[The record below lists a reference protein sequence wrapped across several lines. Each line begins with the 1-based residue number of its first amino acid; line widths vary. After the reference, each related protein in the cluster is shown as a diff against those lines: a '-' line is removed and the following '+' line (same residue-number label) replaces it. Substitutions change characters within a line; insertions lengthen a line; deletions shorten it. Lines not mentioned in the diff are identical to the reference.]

1 MLNKLTADQCRAIE
15 KHIPGKKKKVG
26 VKEAL
31 KPNIVLFNYF
41 CNIFLHKGVN
51 RVQRTIYKIKILQ
64 SVKVENEKRM
74 AR

>member
-1 MLNKLTADQCRAIE
+1 MSCYRKTHNWE
-15 KHIPGKKKKVG
+15 KKKKVG